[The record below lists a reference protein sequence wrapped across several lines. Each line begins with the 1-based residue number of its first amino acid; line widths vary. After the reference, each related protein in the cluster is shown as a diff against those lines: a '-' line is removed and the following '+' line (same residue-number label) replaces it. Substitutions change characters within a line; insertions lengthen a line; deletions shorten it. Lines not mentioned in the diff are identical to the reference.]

1 MPETYIPMPEGFE
14 IPQGAN
20 EGEEFD
26 VTVRVKPEEGKLAV
40 LKINGIPLPYSE
52 DEEEEPEA
60 DEMPMRR
67 RMGEGMMEAA
77 RKDGYA

>member
-20 EGEEFD
+20 QGEEFD
-26 VTVRVKPEEGKLAV
+26 VTVRVKPEEGKLCV
-40 LKINGIPLPYSE
+40 LKINGIPVKGG
-52 DEEEEPEA
+52 EEEEEEEEDD
-60 DEMPMRR
+60 DEMPV
-67 RMGEGMMEAA
+67 MGKGLMEAA